1 MRYSIIDSKLEDI
14 RYENRKLLKSSQN
27 WHRLYDELK
36 SMTEGFKAEKQ
47 PDYYMREKNSIDKL
61 MDF

>member
-1 MRYSIIDSKLEDI
+1 M

-27 WHRLYDELK
+27 WHHLYDELR
-36 SMTEGFKAEKQ
+36 SLTDRPKAGSEQ
-47 PDYYMREKNSIDKL
+47 DYVMREKNSIDKL